1 MDNNT
6 HKHIVCNLTMGE
18 NIIFLKQFCKD
29 NKLKGYTSRKSKQ
42 ALFDFMSDKFTMVPI
57 PPTTRLRCGKYVDGG
72 QATKKSVDTPVDTPV
87 DTSDDVDTPV
97 DKPVDK
103 PDDKPVDKPVD
114 TPVDKPV
121 DTTDYKTL
129 YLQSQKDLKN
139 LQDLYDKLK
148 NSIKTPIDTPVTPP
162 TPPKSN
168 KITIQDYS
176 EKSIVILGDTKP
188 IKDLLK
194 SNKCKY
200 NPHLKCGPGWLS
212 SKKQIDNIT
221 KILKPYM

>member
-6 HKHIVCNLTMGE
+6 YKHIDCNLTMG
-18 NIIFLKQFCKD
+18 NSGRWLKEWCKEH
-29 NKLKGYTSRKSKQ
+29 KVKGYSTYKSKQ
-42 ALFDFMSDKFTMVPI
+42 ALFDFISTMFNMVP
-57 PPTTRLRCGKYVDGG
+57 
-72 QATKKSVDTPVDTPV
+72 PVDTPV
-87 DTSDDVDTPV
+87 DIPVDT
-97 DKPVDK
+97 PVDK
-103 PDDKPVDKPVD
+103 PDDKPDD
-114 TPVDKPV
+114 TTDYKPV

-148 NSIKTPIDTPVTPP
+148 ESIKTPIVTPP

-168 KITIQDYS
+168 KITIQDYT

-194 SNKCKY
+194 SNKCKF
-200 NPHLKCGPGWLS
+200 NPHLKYGPGWVC
-212 SKKQIDNIT
+212 SKKERDNIT